1 MSPGSCERSRGALC
15 GLGLLGLLACRSA
28 PAPQQEAAPAPA
40 AVAAKPAAP
49 QSPES
54 PGSPDRPRLPH
65 IRFAEQ
71 FSAFEKDRVN
81 PLWRCLFGRD
91 RGDGH
96 FFRSAEQLNLA
107 LEDALFTDPRAF
119 PSHVIEQCLPHP
131 LRAARSLGDLE
142 PEPPP
147 EYRPAL
153 ADYGKALT
161 DLASALSLWAE
172 GAAPRIESKVL
183 EKQLVQD
190 GEAWS
195 TTNNLSAADPVAW
208 RYDAFLHC
216 AVPELDR
223 LKDSQALLETLAT
236 RCIARS
242 GQPADA
248 EFLERLHGTCLP
260 AAKTSP
266 AKAPPRFKATWDKLA
281 ADYDRLSQGFG
292 VCFRR
297 MNKTRKRPG
306 LEELDSAWERSLGAS
321 SQIRQ
326 LLSAQLGAADKR

>member
-1 MSPGSCERSRGALC
+1 MKASNTCCRWRCSAAVPALNLVPTGPDQLAARARPSPAQLPH
-15 GLGLLGLLACRSA
+15 A
-28 PAPQQEAAPAPA
+28 AAPNGLPDTLVTSLPGIDSRLGGRRGSA
-40 AVAAKPAAP
+40 AT
-49 QSPES
+49 
-54 PGSPDRPRLPH
+54 GPDLDAWDDH
-65 IRFAEQ
+65 L
-71 FSAFEKDRVN
+71 V
-81 PLWRCLFGRD
+81 
-91 RGDGH
+91 DGV
-96 FFRSAEQLNLA
+96 E
-107 LEDALFTDPRAF
+107 
-119 PSHVIEQCLPHP
+119 
-131 LRAARSLGDLE
+131 ARSLGDLE